1 MFDRSLSNWWWQGN
15 HRKRNVCE
23 QKLFENNDNRTWL
36 SLFYNRNDKLQGII
50 VWCKSYANAN
60 NARNEIFATSPRIF
74 EAAIV
79 WIRTNFPARNNSL
92 EMLVSPE
99 ILRKFAPLENS
110 REHFRGNTQL
120 FKGSYLVTKH
130 GISRNGSCLQGNCD
144 HGNLGIPIFSIFSV
158 LFESLFCND
167 QLANSP

>member
-36 SLFYNRNDKLQGII
+36 SLFYNRNDKLQGIT

-92 EMLVSPE
+92 EMQWVSKFWE
-99 ILRKFAPLENS
+99 SLRLSKI
-110 REHFRGNTQL
+110 RGNTSEIMANYSRKL
-120 FKGSYLVTKH
+120 PCNETR
-130 GISRNGSCLQGNCD
+130 GISRNDSCLQGNCN